1 MQGQIA
7 CKNYNPLMILW
18 GRNMGIIDEN
28 NTMLNTTNY
37 FNVDKL
43 D

>member
-1 MQGQIA
+1 MQGQIVY
-7 CKNYNPLMILW
+7 KNCNPLMIFW

-28 NTMLNTTNY
+28 NIMLNTTNY